1 MLSRISLLAVLA
13 LLMAV
18 LSPLNAAAIADVE
31 FQDQVTVSGKSLQLN
46 GLGLRT
52 ATAFKVKVYAIGL
65 YLEESSSDAAAIIN
79 SSETKRIK
87 MHFLHK
93 VSADEISEGWTEG
106 FENNNG
112 DLSGI
117 KTEIG
122 RFNSSMRDMKVGE
135 TLVLD
140 IAGDTVEVLINGASV
155 ESIQGSEFLKALL
168 AIWLGPKPPNEP
180 LKEGILGQ

>member
-106 FENNNG
+106 FK
-112 DLSGI
+112 L
-117 KTEIG
+117 
-122 RFNSSMRDMKVGE
+122 MVAGE
-135 TLVLD
+135 RR
-140 IAGDTVEVLINGASV
+140 IFWIPE
-155 ESIQGSEFLKALL
+155 KL
-168 AIWLGPKPPNEP
+168 AYKG
-180 LKEGILGQ
+180 KEGVPQGMLVFDIELVKIVGK